1 MNAHFLIGSLAP
13 SIETLTW
20 IRGNPIFALERGK
33 IHIVALF
40 ATTCGFCSKS
50 LADLGQLQ
58 EKYRDIGLEALGVA
72 ARERVATA
80 DEARARVDTWLNKEL
95 PNPTIPI
102 AFEHTGEMNK
112 LWWVAGGSFAD
123 PTIFVVDRDNSIAH
137 IGYPD
142 PEDPDLLER
151 VLIKVMDGSWDTSA
165 EAKNAQEKWLEGVLL
180 FRAIAAVNIKDFQTA
195 LSTIEEG
202 IKAIPDNLPFREA
215 HVELLLGRMHDFEA
229 GWIVLARLARN
240 AIEKNDGEW
249 LLAAMQQLFGSPYD
263 YSCLP
268 FAERFSM
275 GKELLE
281 SIQTLCPQQDGISRA
296 RSYATIAPYFYE
308 SGDKDRAVESIAHA
322 LELVEGESLPDDVKQ
337 EYLAQLEAAL
347 AEYKG

>member
-1 MNAHFLIGSLAP
+1 MKAHFLIGSLAP

-50 LADLGQLQ
+50 HADLGQLQ

-95 PNPTIPI
+95 PDPTIPI

-240 AIEKNDGEW
+240 AIEKMMVSGFWRRCSNSSVHRTTTPAFRLRNAFDGQGALGEHSDTVSATRW
-249 LLAAMQQLFGSPYD
+249 HLTRAFLRD
-263 YSCLP
+263 NCP
-268 FAERFSM
+268 FTSM
-275 GKELLE
+275 
-281 SIQTLCPQQDGISRA
+281 
-296 RSYATIAPYFYE
+296 